1 MQTRILFFFDTKP
14 EKGHGRIEQRKTFVY
29 QIHDPMQVGL
39 FGARTLIKTQRDVTD
54 IKTKETS
61 KRTVFH
67 LCTSD
72 VDQYTA
78 ENWASLVRNHWGIEA
93 KNHNRRDVTL
103 LEDYTR
109 SKNKKI
115 VANMAVAR
123 AVLLFFNVTENEN
136 GPLPRLV
143 ENINADRKYAVDLI
157 TRKKQA
163 K

>member
-1 MQTRILFFFDTKP
+1 
-14 EKGHGRIEQRKTFVY
+14 
-29 QIHDPMQVGL
+29 MQVGL
-39 FGARTLIKTQRDVTD
+39 FGAQTLLKTYRTRTD

-61 KRTVFH
+61 KRVVFH
-67 LCTSD
+67 LCTAD
-72 VDQYTA
+72 ANQYTA
-78 ENWASLVRNHWGIEA
+78 ENWAELVRDHWGIES

-109 SKNKKI
+109 SKNEKI

-136 GPLPRLV
+136 APLPRLV
-143 ENINADRKYAVDLI
+143 ENINADRKYAVNLI
-157 TRKKQA
+157 TREKQV